1 MRRGEVRWYRFLN
14 PDKQRPVVLLNR
26 DSAMAY
32 LGELTVA
39 PITSPIR
46 NIPSEVVLRELQEMP
61 HECVVNLDHLQ
72 TVAKGKLGALVTT
85 LPPSKMREIEAALS
99 FALGFSELPQQE

>member
-1 MRRGEVRWYRFLN
+1 
-14 PDKQRPVVLLNR
+14 
-26 DSAMAY
+26 
-32 LGELTVA
+32 
-39 PITSPIR
+39 
-46 NIPSEVVLRELQEMP
+46 
-61 HECVVNLDHLQ
+61 VVNLDHLQ